1 MSFRLPVAVFAVSA
15 LVLSACGGDDSASD
29 AAGATDDTV
38 GELTL
43 VEDPILDANEPE
55 VVLPSETPTTLVITD
70 VTVGEGPAAASG
82 DTVFVNYVGV
92 LSADGT
98 RFDGNYGSD
107 PFVVTL
113 GQGMVIPGWDQGLVG
128 MQAGGRRQLDIPAD
142 LAYGDRGAGESIPPN
157 AAISFV
163 VDMIAVVPASDAS
176 DAPTLSIDA
185 TENLDELV
193 VTDLVDG
200 TGAVVEAGNKVVLHL
215 LAFRADTG
223 EEVAST
229 WASPQPLSFELTD
242 GGSLPG
248 LIEGLEGM
256 KVGGRRQL
264 HVPFEKAWGVEG
276 QSEIGLPA
284 ETDVIIVVDLLATF

>member
-1 MSFRLPVAVFAVSA
+1 MSFRRSFAALAVSA
-15 LVLSACGGDDSASD
+15 LVVTACGGDDSGSD
-29 AAGATDDTV
+29 ATAATDDTV
-38 GELTL
+38 GEITL
-43 VEDPILDANEPE
+43 VDDPIMDAEEPE
-55 VVLPSETPTTLVITD
+55 VVLPSEIPTTLVTTD
-70 VTVGEGPAAASG
+70 ITVGEGPSAASG

-98 RFDGNYGSD
+98 RFDGNFGSD

-142 LAYGDRGAGESIPPN
+142 LAYGDRGAGDAIPPN
-157 AAISFV
+157 SAISFV
-163 VDMIAVVPASDAS
+163 VDMIAVIPATDAA
-176 DAPTLSIDA
+176 DKPAVTIDA
-185 TENLDELV
+185 TDNVDGLI

-200 TGAVVEAGNKVVLHL
+200 TGAVVEPGSKVVLHL
-215 LAFRADTG
+215 VGFRADTG

-229 WASPQPLSFELTD
+229 WESPQPLSFELTE

-264 HVPFEKAWGVEG
+264 HVPFADAWGPEG
-276 QSEIGLPA
+276 QTEIGLPA

>member
-1 MSFRLPVAVFAVSA
+1 MSSRIPFAALAVSA
-15 LVLSACGGDDSASD
+15 LVLTACGGDDSGSD
-29 AAGATDDTV
+29 ASAATDDTV
-38 GELTL
+38 GEITL
-43 VEDPILDANEPE
+43 VEDPILDAEEPE
-55 VVLPSETPTTLVITD
+55 VALPSSIPTELVITD
-70 VTVGEGPAAASG
+70 ITVGEGPAAASG

-113 GQGMVIPGWDQGLVG
+113 GQGMVIAGWDQGLVG

-142 LAYGDRGAGESIPPN
+142 LAYGEREMGSSIP
-157 AAISFV
+157 AGSALSFV
-163 VDMIAVVPASDAS
+163 VDMIAVVPATDAS
-176 DAPTLSIDA
+176 DAPSITIET
-185 TENLDELV
+185 TETLDEVV
-193 VTDLVDG
+193 VTDLIAG
-200 TGAVVEAGNKVVLHL
+200 TGASVEPGSKVVLHL
-215 LAFRADTG
+215 LAFRVDTG

-229 WASPQPLSFELTD
+229 WASPQPLSFEMTD

-248 LIEGLEGM
+248 LIEGLVDM

-264 HVPFEKAWGVEG
+264 HVPFESAWGTDG
-276 QSEIGLPA
+276 QPDIGLPA

>member
-1 MSFRLPVAVFAVSA
+1 MSFRRSFASLAVAA
-15 LVLSACGGDDSASD
+15 LVLTACGGDDSGSD
-29 AAGATDDTV
+29 ATATTDDTV
-38 GELTL
+38 GEVTL
-43 VEDPILDANEPE
+43 VDDPIIDAEEPE
-55 VVLPSETPTTLVITD
+55 VVLPSEIPTTLVTTD
-70 VTVGEGPAAASG
+70 ITVGEGPAAASG

-107 PFVVTL
+107 PFIVTL

-142 LAYGDRGAGESIPPN
+142 LAYGESGAGDAIPPN
-157 AAISFV
+157 SAISFV
-163 VDMIAVVPASDAS
+163 VDMIAVIPATDAS
-176 DAPTLSIDA
+176 DKPTVNIES
-185 TENLDELV
+185 TENVDELI

-200 TGAVVEAGNKVVLHL
+200 IGAVAEAGSKVVLHL
-215 LAFRADTG
+215 VGFRADTG

-229 WASPQPLSFELTD
+229 WESPQPLSFELTE

-264 HVPFEKAWGVEG
+264 HVPFADAWGPEG

>member
-193 VTDLVDG
+193 VTDLIEG
-200 TGAVVEAGNKVVLHL
+200 IGPVVEAGSKVVLHL

>member
-1 MSFRLPVAVFAVSA
+1 MSSSP
-15 LVLSACGGDDSASD
+15 
-29 AAGATDDTV
+29 DDTV
-38 GELTL
+38 GEITL
-43 VEDPILDANEPE
+43 VDDPILDAEEPE
-55 VVLPSETPTTLVITD
+55 VALPESIPTELVITD
-70 VTVGEGPAAASG
+70 VTVGEGPAAAEG

-142 LAYGDRGAGESIPPN
+142 LAYGERGAGEAIPPN
-157 AAISFV
+157 SAISFV
-163 VDMIAVVPASDAS
+163 VDMIAVVPAVDAS
-176 DAPTLSIDA
+176 DRPTITVETS
-185 TENLDELV
+185 ENVDDLI
-193 VTDLVDG
+193 VTDLVEG
-200 TGAVVEAGNKVVLHL
+200 TGAAAEAGSKVVLHL
-215 LAFRADTG
+215 LGFRADTG

-229 WASPQPLSFELTD
+229 WESPEPLSFELTE

-248 LIEGLEGM
+248 LIEGIEGM
-256 KVGGRRQL
+256 KVGGRRQI
-264 HVPFEKAWGVEG
+264 HVPFLEAWGAEG
-276 QSEIGLPA
+276 QTQIGLPA

>member
-1 MSFRLPVAVFAVSA
+1 MSFRRSFASLAVAA
-15 LVLSACGGDDSASD
+15 LVLSACGGDDSGSD
-29 AAGATDDTV
+29 ATAAADDTV
-38 GELTL
+38 GEVTL
-43 VEDPILDANEPE
+43 VDDPILDAEEPE
-55 VVLPSETPTTLVITD
+55 VVLPTEIPTTLVTTD
-70 VTVGEGPAAASG
+70 ITVGEGPAAASG

-113 GQGMVIPGWDQGLVG
+113 GQGMVIPGWDQGLLG

-142 LAYGDRGAGESIPPN
+142 LAYGETGAGDAIPPN
-157 AAISFV
+157 SAISFV
-163 VDMIAVVPASDAS
+163 VDMIAVIPATDAA
-176 DAPTLSIDA
+176 DKPAVTIDA
-185 TENLDELV
+185 TENVDELI

-200 TGAVVEAGNKVVLHL
+200 TGAVVEAGSKVVLHL
-215 LAFRADTG
+215 VGFRADTG

-229 WASPQPLSFELTD
+229 WESPQPLSFELTE

-248 LIEGLEGM
+248 IIEGLEGM

-264 HVPFEKAWGVEG
+264 HVPFADAWGPEG

>member
-163 VDMIAVVPASDAS
+163 VGMIAVVPARDVS
-176 DAPTLSIDA
+176 DAPTLTIDA

>member
-1 MSFRLPVAVFAVSA
+1 MSFRRPLASLAVAA
-15 LVLSACGGDDSASD
+15 LVLTACGGDDAGTD
-29 AAGATDDTV
+29 ANATDDTV
-38 GELTL
+38 GEVTL
-43 VEDPILDANEPE
+43 VDDPILDAEEPE
-55 VVLPSETPTTLVITD
+55 VELPSEIPTTLVTTD
-70 VTVGEGPAAASG
+70 ITVGEGPAAASG

-113 GQGMVIPGWDQGLVG
+113 GQGMVIPGWDQGLAG

-142 LAYGDRGAGESIPPN
+142 LAYGDRGAGESIPPDS
-157 AAISFV
+157 ALSFV
-163 VDMIAVVPASDAS
+163 VDMIAVIPAVDAADKPAITIDAS
-176 DAPTLSIDA
+176 
-185 TENLDELV
+185 ENVDELI

-200 TGAVVEAGNKVVLHL
+200 TGAVVEAGSKVVLHL
-215 LAFRADTG
+215 VGFRADTG

-229 WASPQPLSFELTD
+229 WESPQPLSFELTE

-264 HVPFEKAWGVEG
+264 HVPFAEAWGPEG
-276 QSEIGLPA
+276 QTEIGLPA

>member
-1 MSFRLPVAVFAVSA
+1 MSLRLPFAALVVSA
-15 LVLSACGGDDSASD
+15 LVLTACGGDDTGSDTVAAS
-29 AAGATDDTV
+29 DDTV
-38 GELTL
+38 GEITL
-43 VEDPILDANEPE
+43 VDDPIMDADEPA
-55 VVLPSETPTTLVITD
+55 VALPSSIPTELTITD
-70 VTVGEGPAAASG
+70 VTVGDGPTAASG

-113 GQGMVIPGWDQGLVG
+113 GEGMVISGWDQGLVG

-142 LAYGDRGAGESIPPN
+142 LAYGDRAMGSAIPAGS
-157 AAISFV
+157 ALSFV
-163 VDMIAVVPASDAS
+163 VDMIAVVPATDAS
-176 DAPTLSIDA
+176 DAPTISIDA
-185 TENLDELV
+185 TDNVDELI
-193 VTDLVDG
+193 VTDLLDG
-200 TGAVVEAGNKVVLHL
+200 TGATVEPGGKVVLHL
-215 LAFRADTG
+215 VAYRADTG

-229 WASPQPLSFELTD
+229 WASPQPLSFELTE

-256 KVGGRRQL
+256 KVGGRRQV
-264 HVPFEKAWGVEG
+264 HVPFADAWGAEG

>member
-1 MSFRLPVAVFAVSA
+1 MSKRSSVAVLAAVA
-15 LVLSACGGDDSASD
+15 LVLASCGGDDSSSESSSP
-29 AAGATDDTV
+29 DDTV
-38 GELTL
+38 GEITL
-43 VEDPILDANEPE
+43 VDDPILDAEEPE
-55 VVLPSETPTTLVITD
+55 VALPESIPTELVITD
-70 VTVGEGPAAASG
+70 VTVGEGPAAAEG

-142 LAYGDRGAGESIPPN
+142 LAYGERGAGEAIPPN
-157 AAISFV
+157 SAISFV
-163 VDMIAVVPASDAS
+163 VDMIAVVPAVDAS
-176 DAPTLSIDA
+176 DRPTITVETS
-185 TENLDELV
+185 ENVDELI
-193 VTDLVDG
+193 VTDLVEG
-200 TGAVVEAGNKVVLHL
+200 TGAPAEAGSKVVLHL
-215 LAFRADTG
+215 LGFRADTG

-229 WASPQPLSFELTD
+229 WESPEPLSFELTE

-248 LIEGLEGM
+248 LIEGIEGM
-256 KVGGRRQL
+256 KVGGRRQI
-264 HVPFEKAWGVEG
+264 HVPFLEAWGAEG
-276 QSEIGLPA
+276 QTQIGLPA

>member
-1 MSFRLPVAVFAVSA
+1 MSFRLPFAALAVSA
-15 LVLSACGGDDSASD
+15 LVLTACGGDDSGSD
-29 AAGATDDTV
+29 TSGATDDTV
-38 GELTL
+38 GEITL
-43 VEDPILDANEPE
+43 VEDPVLDAEEPE
-55 VVLPSETPTTLVITD
+55 VALPSSIPTELVITD
-70 VTVGEGPAAASG
+70 LTVGEGPAAASG

-142 LAYGDRGAGESIPPN
+142 LAYGEREMGSAIPPN
-157 AAISFV
+157 SALSFV
-163 VDMIAVVPASDAS
+163 VDMIAVVPAVDAS
-176 DAPTLSIDA
+176 DAPTITIET

-215 LAFRADTG
+215 VGYRADTG

-229 WASPQPLSFELTD
+229 WASPQPLSFELTE

-264 HVPFEKAWGVEG
+264 HVPFAEAWGPEG
-276 QSEIGLPA
+276 QPDIGLPA

>member
-1 MSFRLPVAVFAVSA
+1 MSFRRSFAALAVSA
-15 LVLSACGGDDSASD
+15 LVVTACGGDDSGSD
-29 AAGATDDTV
+29 ATAATDDTV
-38 GELTL
+38 GEITL
-43 VEDPILDANEPE
+43 VDDPIMDAEEPE
-55 VVLPSETPTTLVITD
+55 VVLPSEIPTTLVTTD
-70 VTVGEGPAAASG
+70 ITVGEGPSAASG

-98 RFDGNYGSD
+98 RFDGNFGSD

-142 LAYGDRGAGESIPPN
+142 LAYGDRGAGDAIPPN
-157 AAISFV
+157 SAISFV
-163 VDMIAVVPASDAS
+163 VDMIAVIPATDAA
-176 DAPTLSIDA
+176 DKPAVTID
-185 TENLDELV
+185 TTDNVDELI

-200 TGAVVEAGNKVVLHL
+200 TGAVVEPGSKVVLHL
-215 LAFRADTG
+215 VGFRADTG

-229 WASPQPLSFELTD
+229 WESPQPLSFELTE

-264 HVPFEKAWGVEG
+264 HVPFADAWGPEG
-276 QSEIGLPA
+276 QTEIGLPA

>member
-1 MSFRLPVAVFAVSA
+1 MSFRRSFATLAVSA
-15 LVLSACGGDDSASD
+15 LVITACGGDDSGSD
-29 AAGATDDTV
+29 ATAATDDTV
-38 GELTL
+38 GEVTL
-43 VEDPILDANEPE
+43 VDDPVVDAEEPE
-55 VVLPSETPTTLVITD
+55 VVLPAEIPTTLVTTD
-70 VTVGEGPAAASG
+70 ITVGEGQAAATG

-142 LAYGDRGAGESIPPN
+142 LAYGDRGAGDAIPPN
-157 AAISFV
+157 SAISFV
-163 VDMIAVVPASDAS
+163 VDMIAVIPATDAA
-176 DAPTLSIDA
+176 DKPVVTIDSS
-185 TENLDELV
+185 ENVDELI

-215 LAFRADTG
+215 VGFRADTG

-229 WASPQPLSFELTD
+229 WESPQPLSFELTE

-264 HVPFEKAWGVEG
+264 HVPFAEAWGPEG
-276 QSEIGLPA
+276 QTEIGLPA

>member
-1 MSFRLPVAVFAVSA
+1 MSFRRSFAALAVSA
-15 LVLSACGGDDSASD
+15 LVVTACGGDDSGSD
-29 AAGATDDTV
+29 ATAATDDTV
-38 GELTL
+38 GEITL
-43 VEDPILDANEPE
+43 VDDPIMDAEEPE
-55 VVLPSETPTTLVITD
+55 VELPSEIPTTLVTTD
-70 VTVGEGPAAASG
+70 ITVGEGPSAASG

-98 RFDGNYGSD
+98 RFDGNFGSD

-142 LAYGDRGAGESIPPN
+142 LAYGDRGAGDAIPPN
-157 AAISFV
+157 SAISFV
-163 VDMIAVVPASDAS
+163 VDMIAVIPATDAA
-176 DAPTLSIDA
+176 DKPAVTID
-185 TENLDELV
+185 TTDNVDELI

-200 TGAVVEAGNKVVLHL
+200 TGAVVEPGSKVVLHL
-215 LAFRADTG
+215 VGFRADTG

-229 WASPQPLSFELTD
+229 WESPQPLSFELTE

-264 HVPFEKAWGVEG
+264 HVPFADAWGPEG
-276 QSEIGLPA
+276 QTEIGLPA